1 ILVAANTMY
10 MALHE
15 RMREFGI
22 MRAIGMKPRRL
33 SRMIVLEAVLMSGI
47 AGIVGGIVGISGSF
61 YLKDHYID
69 LSSVMTQISYA
80 ETTLQPRLRTYPMLD
95 SMIMPIVVIVIL
107 GIIVS
112 LFPARKLKKLKPV
125 DVLREV

>member
-1 ILVAANTMY
+1 MNSS
-10 MALHE
+10 
-15 RMREFGI
+15 
-22 MRAIGMKPRRL
+22 RASIAKAFPSGGRTSKNGGMS
-33 SRMIVLEAVLMSGI
+33 SRI
-47 AGIVGGIVGISGSF
+47 AGIVGGIIGISGSF

-69 LSSVMTQISYA
+69 LSGVMTQISYA
-80 ETTLQPRLRTYPMLD
+80 ETTLQPRLRSYPMLD
-95 SMIMPIVVIVIL
+95 SMIMPIVVIIIL